1 MTSGGF
7 VRTYLDITERK
18 LAEER
23 VKYLAHHDDLTRLV
37 NRVAFRERL
46 QDAMKTAH
54 AKGRGTGLLYLDLD
68 RFKEV
73 NDTRGHDV
81 GDRVLAE
88 AALRMQASVRTSDT
102 VARLGGDEFAVILPS
117 LDDRGDAETLAGR
130 LLSEFARP
138 FDIDNIPS
146 SIGISVGIAIYPD
159 DALTVDELICTAD
172 SALYDAKR
180 AGRNRFCFHNGA
192 KRARMPSRDSA
203 IPAAT

>member
-1 MTSGGF
+1 MRSIPMTSGGF

-117 LDDRGDAETLAGR
+117 LDDRGDAELWQGNSFRNLPDRLISTTYRRRLAYR
-130 LLSEFARP
+130 SESP
-138 FDIDNIPS
+138 FIPTM
-146 SIGISVGIAIYPD
+146 
-159 DALTVDELICTAD
+159 L
-172 SALYDAKR
+172 
-180 AGRNRFCFHNGA
+180 
-192 KRARMPSRDSA
+192 
-203 IPAAT
+203 